1 MTGLAGR
8 VALVAGGS
16 GGIGAAVAVELAA
29 RGADVA
35 VTGRDPQRVAA
46 TAEAVR
52 RAGRRTT
59 AVTADLRHA
68 DEVDRLVDEVAAGL
82 GVVDLLVAAAGVS
95 GPAGI
100 PRPVVQTSLAE
111 WSTVLDT
118 NLRGLFL
125 LCRRTVATMPADG
138 GDVVAIVSARAGT
151 AGQPYAAAYSAS
163 KMAVA
168 ALSAELADDLSPRGI
183 RVQAVFPDAVDTTL
197 LAGSAVPGRRLPP
210 ARVAE
215 LVADLVT
222 MPRTSTVPRPL
233 LTSPGAPWADAGRL
247 EALR

>member
-1 MTGLAGR
+1 MSGLAGR
-8 VALVAGGS
+8 VALVTGGS
-16 GGIGAAVAVELAA
+16 GGIGAAVAAELAA

-35 VTGRDPQRVAA
+35 ISGRDPRRMAR
-46 TAEAVR
+46 TAETVR
-52 RAGRRTT
+52 RAGRRAL
-59 AVTADLRHA
+59 AVPADLRRA
-68 DEVDRLVDEVAAGL
+68 DEVDRLVDEVTTGV

-95 GPAGI
+95 GPPGV
-100 PRPVVQTSLAE
+100 PRPVVQTSLEE

-125 LCRRTVATMPADG
+125 LCRRTVTTMPSGG
-138 GDVVAIVSARAGT
+138 GDVVTIVSARAGT

-168 ALSAELADDLSPRGI
+168 ALAAELADDLSPRGI
-183 RVQAVFPDAVDTTL
+183 RVQAVFPDAVDTAL
-197 LAGSAVPGRRLPP
+197 LAGSTVPGRRLAP
-210 ARVAE
+210 ARVAD

-222 MPRTSTVPRPL
+222 APRTSTMPSPL